1 MHADLRIVPC
11 EQGSP
16 EWFAARLGKVTSSRA
31 KAATMAPSTK
41 TYQRAKAEMVVE
53 ITTGLPARSV
63 VSAYALDEG
72 IRLEPQALDA
82 YEARTG
88 NPVRKIGFVQRASQ
102 PHCGYSPDGA
112 IGREGL
118 IELKCPFAANH
129 MLYTTQGIPDVYMP
143 QLLHALWFT
152 GADWI
157 DFVSFNPDFPPA
169 QRIAVHRLLPPAE
182 LLAAYEAKVT
192 AFLAD
197 VEARVSEFE
206 AGRARA
212 GL

>member
-53 ITTGLPARSV
+53 LTTGLAARSV

-72 IRLEPQALDA
+72 MRLEPDALAA

-88 NPVRKIGFVQRASQ
+88 NAVRRIGFLTRASQ
-102 PHCGYSPDGA
+102 PRCGYSPDGT
-112 IGREGL
+112 ISREGL

-129 MLYTTQGIPDVYMP
+129 MLYTTQGIPNTYMP

-169 QRIAVHRLLPPAE
+169 QQIAIHRLLPPAD
-182 LLAAYEAKVT
+182 LIAAYEAKVS

-197 VEARVSEFE
+197 VESAISLGQAAANV
-206 AGRARA
+206 AV
-212 GL
+212 